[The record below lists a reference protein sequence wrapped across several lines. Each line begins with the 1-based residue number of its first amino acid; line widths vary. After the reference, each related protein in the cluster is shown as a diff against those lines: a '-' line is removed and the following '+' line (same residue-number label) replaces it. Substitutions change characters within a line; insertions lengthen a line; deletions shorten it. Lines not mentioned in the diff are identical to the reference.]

1 MANKRIFK
9 KSVNKL
15 TSALIQDMM
24 TASVVFDGSDKEA
37 VDKAIINLIKG
48 SETAVVKAN
57 VKFDKGVKAFE
68 SKAEYSKAKAGF
80 FHDVFKKLKKE
91 YSECVDSAMATF
103 NGAFPSDLKESLK
116 KETAD

>member
-9 KSVNKL
+9 KNVSKL
-15 TSALIQDMM
+15 TSALINDMM

-37 VDKAIINLIKG
+37 VDNAVINLIKG
-48 SETAVVKAN
+48 SEAAVVKAN

-68 SKAEYSKAKAGF
+68 SQALYSKAKAKF

-91 YSECVDSAMATF
+91 YSECVEKSISTF
-103 NGAFPSDLKESLK
+103 NAAFPEELKKNLK